1 MTYGS
6 IRTQRSDNQSLV
18 LSYRLMRVPC
28 YYSFFVF
35 TCKKRA
41 CQEKCQKGRLPLFDF
56 GRKTVNLRAGRGVGV
71 RPGGRGR
78 SGRGARS
85 GSGAGDWRSG
95 WGSFG
100 VGLGGRHGFGQV
112 GGMGSGGWVR
122 REESG
127 GRSQAGKVRR
137 RASLEGG
144 IVRRRLKGGVLE
156 KTLILQLPDGFTDG
170 LTGAE
175 DLQMPAMMKVGA
187 QEVDISLFDEI

>member
-41 CQEKCQKGRLPLFDF
+41 WQEKCQKGRLPLFDF
-56 GRKTVNLRAGRGVGV
+56 GRKTVNLRAGQGVGV
-71 RPGGRGR
+71 RP
-78 SGRGARS
+78 

-95 WGSFG
+95 WGCFG
-100 VGLGGRHGFGQV
+100 VVDLGGRRGFGQV
-112 GGMGSGGWVR
+112 GEWVQAGGSD
-122 REESG
+122 
-127 GRSQAGKVRR
+127 GRSQAG
-137 RASLEGG
+137 
-144 IVRRRLKGGVLE
+144 RLKGGVLE